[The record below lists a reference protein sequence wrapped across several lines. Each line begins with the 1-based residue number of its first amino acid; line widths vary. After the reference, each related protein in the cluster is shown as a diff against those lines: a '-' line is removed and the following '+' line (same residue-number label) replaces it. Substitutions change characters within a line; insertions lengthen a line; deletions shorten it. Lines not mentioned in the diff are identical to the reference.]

1 MILLVRALDQ
11 GESRAM
17 TERISKDG
25 RKECLICGELSAVPQ
40 MELLSGK
47 DLVFG
52 TAQKLDFSHFRENF
66 QSALS

>member
-1 MILLVRALDQ
+1 
-11 GESRAM
+11 M
-17 TERISKDG
+17 TERIFESWT
-25 RKECLICGELSAVPQ
+25 EGEFDFRELNAVRQ
-40 MELLSGK
+40 MELLSGTK